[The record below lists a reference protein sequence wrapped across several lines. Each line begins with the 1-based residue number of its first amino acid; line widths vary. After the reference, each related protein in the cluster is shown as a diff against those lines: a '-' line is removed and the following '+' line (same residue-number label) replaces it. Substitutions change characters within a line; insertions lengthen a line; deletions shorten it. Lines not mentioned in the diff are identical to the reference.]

1 MAGIVALTC
10 HLVNPLHQPP
20 VLHLNMQYIC
30 HRRSLTPNLASS
42 DLRRLIVASIVNGFA
57 IDMVNTMVVLIC
69 TPAVPRI
76 DDNHDC
82 WGSMA
87 TICGFNRDGLNPKV
101 SPKNELCITH
111 HKRGLQ
117 VNAGWKYK
125 DSQHRHFRFRYF
137 FVLVAAEL
145 IISLEMSLP
154 VVDIGSAEMSDR
166 GIVYCVCVLGASLES
181 STSGGIRGTKQHG
194 ISWRGI
200 RKGCKAVTWCL
211 LGVRVVVVDRP
222 SSSIWCF
229 WAVCGWWIT
238 ISGLGGDS
246 DLPT

>member
-1 MAGIVALTC
+1 
-10 HLVNPLHQPP
+10 
-20 VLHLNMQYIC
+20 
-30 HRRSLTPNLASS
+30 
-42 DLRRLIVASIVNGFA
+42 
-57 IDMVNTMVVLIC
+57 MVNTMVVLIC

-76 DDNHDC
+76 DDKITMTVEGQ
-82 WGSMA
+82 WPRFVVSTA
-87 TICGFNRDGLNPKV
+87 TDWTLRSLPKMNCA
-101 SPKNELCITH
+101 SLITNVAV
-111 HKRGLQ
+111 Q

-166 GIVYCVCVLGASLES
+166 GIVCVLGASLES

-229 WAVCGWWIT
+229 WAVWRWIT